1 LICGGGIDTIIEVV
15 KRKAQC
21 RGDQGTVSRRSSNS
35 RRKWRACWMYA
46 LLSPIG
52 TPFGQKMDTGMW
64 GANPHPQ
71 INFKLGKLTKK
82 YSEGWR
88 MTDKEFKRAV
98 ELKEKIEFYE
108 ENKGILKRFLSTNHP
123 NFTIRLTNRRGKAG
137 IWVFQN
143 SWMDYADIPVNAD
156 TVKLI
161 MESLDLSLEEMK
173 KEFEGIG
180 KDTDN

>member
-1 LICGGGIDTIIEVV
+1 
-15 KRKAQC
+15 
-21 RGDQGTVSRRSSNS
+21 
-35 RRKWRACWMYA
+35 
-46 LLSPIG
+46 
-52 TPFGQKMDTGMW
+52 
-64 GANPHPQ
+64 
-71 INFKLGKLTKK
+71 
-82 YSEGWR
+82 

-108 ENKGILKRFLSTNHP
+108 ENKGILKRFLNTNHP

-173 KEFEGIG
+173 KEFESIG
-180 KDTDN
+180 KDTND